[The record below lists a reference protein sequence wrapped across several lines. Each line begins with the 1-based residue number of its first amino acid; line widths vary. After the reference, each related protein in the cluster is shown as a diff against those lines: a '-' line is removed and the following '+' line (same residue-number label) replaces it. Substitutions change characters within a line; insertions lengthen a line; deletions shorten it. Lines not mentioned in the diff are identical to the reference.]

1 MSFKIMFLLMKII
14 MNTWKT
20 IPTYRNS
27 MSISKI
33 LRPKL
38 KLDPGKMSKIK
49 INLEAYQQI
58 MKFKTLIMKITILS
72 LRKLKILPP

>member
-1 MSFKIMFLLMKII
+1 MFLLMKII
-14 MNTWKT
+14 MNTWKA

>member
-1 MSFKIMFLLMKII
+1 MFLLMKII

>member
-1 MSFKIMFLLMKII
+1 MSFKIMFQWMKII
-14 MNTWKT
+14 MMTWKT

-27 MSISKI
+27 MSFTKI

-38 KLDPGKMSKIK
+38 KLDPGKTSKIK
-49 INLEAYQQI
+49 INLEVSQKI
-58 MKFKTLIMKITILS
+58 MRFKTPIINITILN

>member
-1 MSFKIMFLLMKII
+1 MFQWMKII
-14 MNTWKT
+14 MMTWKT

-27 MSISKI
+27 MSFTKI

-38 KLDPGKMSKIK
+38 KLDPGKTSKIK
-49 INLEAYQQI
+49 INLEVSQQI
-58 MKFKTLIMKITILS
+58 LKFKTLIIILS

>member
-1 MSFKIMFLLMKII
+1 MFQLMKII
-14 MNTWKT
+14 MMTWKT

-49 INLEAYQQI
+49 INLEVSQQI

>member
-1 MSFKIMFLLMKII
+1 MFQWMKII
-14 MNTWKT
+14 MMTWKT

-49 INLEAYQQI
+49 INLEVSQQI

>member
-1 MSFKIMFLLMKII
+1 MFQWMKII
-14 MNTWKT
+14 MMTWKT

-38 KLDPGKMSKIK
+38 KLDPGKTSKIK
-49 INLEAYQQI
+49 INLEASQQI
-58 MKFKTLIMKITILS
+58 LKFKTLIINITILS